1 MASSVIGSEV
11 VAARVMIFLA
21 EKVING
27 LTSPGADAMRGI
39 LWEQVFGICG
49 ITSKHGFD
57 VGKIFM
63 KLHPLNND
71 FAWVQPAPP
80 YQ

>member
-1 MASSVIGSEV
+1 MQ
-11 VAARVMIFLA
+11 
-21 EKVING
+21 
-27 LTSPGADAMRGI
+27 GI

-71 FAWVQPAPP
+71 FAWVQPGPPLSADHSDASRCLPAPGWFCARERFHAS
-80 YQ
+80 